1 MTDPEQPIPRDP
13 RNQRSRFEIRLVL
26 AAVALML
33 VGSALYVLLNGSP
46 TEERRAT
53 DSSNVVPSGV
63 GETAPAR
70 AQ

>member
-13 RNQRSRFEIRLVL
+13 RNQRSRLEIRLVI

-33 VGSALYVLLNGSP
+33 VGGAIYVLLNGSP
-46 TEERRAT
+46 TAERRT
-53 DSSNVVPSGV
+53 LDSSNALPSGV
-63 GETAPAR
+63 LDVAPAR